1 MTEPLT
7 PPPDEGDD
15 SPYDENG
22 VDRSLVR
29 WMLSL
34 SPTERLAAVQSSID
48 LIMSAREL
56 PDGAVTHC
64 SFGSRLS
71 PSTAAANGN
80 EKQQDC
86 GEHAALV

>member
-1 MTEPLT
+1 MNETVEPGA
-7 PPPDEGDD
+7 EERDD

-34 SPTERLAAVQSSID
+34 SPTERLAQVQSAID

-56 PDGAVTHC
+56 PDR
-64 SFGSRLS
+64 SR
-71 PSTAAANGN
+71 
-80 EKQQDC
+80 
-86 GEHAALV
+86 